1 MARLGAHGVKGI
13 QRQNKK
19 IWKVIWETMKSIH
32 IVEEYKDQEDDEIE
46 TFHTPLDCPS
56 QLVDENELVWT
67 LCTQNISLVT
77 NVTKS
82 HVTFNIYS
90 MTLHV
95 TTT

>member
-19 IWKVIWETMKSIH
+19 IWKVVWETMKNTH

-56 QLVDENELVWT
+56 QLVDENELV
-67 LCTQNISLVT
+67 
-77 NVTKS
+77 
-82 HVTFNIYS
+82 
-90 MTLHV
+90 
-95 TTT
+95 